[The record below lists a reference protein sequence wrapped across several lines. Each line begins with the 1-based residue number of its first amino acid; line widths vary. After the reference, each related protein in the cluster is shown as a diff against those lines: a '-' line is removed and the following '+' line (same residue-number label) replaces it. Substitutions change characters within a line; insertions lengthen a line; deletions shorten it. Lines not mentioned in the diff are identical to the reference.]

1 MESGISRLPEH
12 PKGPEA
18 LSAGCKTVESEV
30 IVEVPSLLLQC
41 RQRRGRGWSWLP
53 RAGTRV
59 GCIFVYSLRA
69 IQGRAIQGQ
78 LVQCPRTRSSSD
90 PLWNFGLRCFDLPG
104 HVTTRKAQRGMQE
117 GVAGQDSGHHNG
129 CTLFA
134 SKMQAGQEG
143 VDKVLCTR
151 RTAVVGLLN
160 QHRVSVTRLMIQ
172 PQVQEACTLDRFLY
186 SRPFQLSLLKIA
198 GEI

>member
-1 MESGISRLPEH
+1 MTLDFGVFIFLGTIPPARLRD
-12 PKGPEA
+12 A
-18 LSAGCKTVESEV
+18 Y
-30 IVEVPSLLLQC
+30 
-41 RQRRGRGWSWLP
+41 GR
-53 RAGTRV
+53 
-59 GCIFVYSLRA
+59 
-69 IQGRAIQGQ
+69 
-78 LVQCPRTRSSSD
+78 
-90 PLWNFGLRCFDLPG
+90 
-104 HVTTRKAQRGMQE
+104 
-117 GVAGQDSGHHNG
+117 GVAGQAGGGHHKG
-129 CTLFA
+129 YTLLA
-134 SKMQAGQEG
+134 PTMQAGQEG